1 MNSHDYD
8 DSRVPEFLWL
18 HALRSAASGARRQS
32 GDGQSRWAIQLRS
45 MSRASADEVPGSM
58 LFSLMVLRMLK
69 CDEHGNPMLTDLAEA
84 ALERM
89 RGRIH

>member
-1 MNSHDYD
+1 
-8 DSRVPEFLWL
+8 
-18 HALRSAASGARRQS
+18 
-32 GDGQSRWAIQLRS
+32 
-45 MSRASADEVPGSM
+45 M

>member
-1 MNSHDYD
+1 MRDPAAPGLIPLPTSHLGTAMFKIVL
-8 DSRVPEFLWL
+8 RPEEAALL
-18 HALRSAASGARRQS
+18 SALR
-32 GDGQSRWAIQLRS
+32 DGTCP
-45 MSRASADEVPGSM
+45 ADEVPGSM